1 MPTSHLT
8 FYESEEL
15 QMNKL
20 SAGFAR
26 VNITPMM
33 GIGVVGYFV
42 PRFADGVLDELYV
55 NALAVAS
62 GDDKAVLLALD
73 HCGICRDVALD
84 FTASISEAT
93 GLPAESIVLHCT
105 HTHTA
110 PPLLDPEMPESL
122 NGDYTSVDPK
132 KEKAYYEMV
141 RSRLCD
147 AAMFALADLKPAKMG
162 YGIGQAPNIA
172 FVRRFRMKDGSVQ
185 TNPGVDNPNIDH
197 PIGDVDERVNVLR
210 FDREA
215 DSIVLVNFG
224 DHPDVV
230 GGCKISA
237 DWPGLTRGVVEKV
250 LDNTKCIVFNGAQGD
265 VNHVNV
271 HPRGGYLNGMFHD
284 FDDVSR
290 GYGHAKYMARVV
302 TGGVLQAF
310 DKVKYVDV
318 ENISC
323 IRRTIHVA
331 SNMPTAEE
339 LVEAEKIHALHEAG
353 KDAELP
359 YSGMMLTT
367 KVAEA
372 GRMVKLQ
379 NGPESFPMELS
390 SVAIGPVALIGL
402 PGEPFTGIGRG
413 LKEAEGW
420 ELVLPCCLTNG
431 NEGYFP
437 MQDAYDE
444 GGYESQS
451 SFFKAGVA
459 EYLIEEGLK
468 VLNNL
473 RK

>member
-1 MPTSHLT
+1 
-8 FYESEEL
+8 
-15 QMNKL
+15 MNQL
-20 SAGFAR
+20 SVGFSR

-33 GIGVVGYFV
+33 GIGIVGYFV
-42 PRFADGVLDELYV
+42 PRFAEGVLDDLYI
-55 NALAVAS
+55 NALALEA
-62 GDDKAVLLALD
+62 GGEKAVVLTLD
-73 HCGICRDVALD
+73 NCGISRDVAMD
-84 FTASISEAT
+84 FAASVGEAT
-93 GLPAESIVLHCT
+93 GIPAEAVILHCT

-110 PPLLDPEMPESL
+110 PPLMDPDMPVPL
-122 NGDYTSVDPK
+122 NGDFSSVDPK
-132 KEKAYYEMV
+132 KEKVYYEFV
-141 RSRLCD
+141 RTRLCD
-147 AAMFALADLKPAKMG
+147 AAIFALADLKPAKMG
-162 YGIGQAPNIA
+162 YGVGQAPNIA
-172 FVRRFRMKDGSVQ
+172 FVRRFRMKDGSVR
-185 TNPGVDNPNIDH
+185 TNPGVDNPEILH

-230 GGCKISA
+230 GGCKISG
-237 DWPGLTRGVVEKV
+237 DWPALTRDVVEKV
-250 LDNTKCIVFNGAQGD
+250 LDDTKCLVCNGAQGD

-290 GYGHAKYMARVV
+290 GYPHAQYMARVV

-318 ENISC
+318 ESIST
-323 IRRTIHVA
+323 IRRTIEVP

-339 LVEAEKIHALHEAG
+339 LAQAEKIHALHEEG
-353 KDAELP
+353 RDTELP

-367 KVAEA
+367 MVAEA
-372 GRMVKLQ
+372 GRMVKLKD
-379 NGPESFPMELS
+379 GPASFPMELS
-390 SVAIGPVALIGL
+390 GLSIGPVALIGI

-413 LKEAEGW
+413 LKEVPGW
-420 ELVLPCCLTNG
+420 DLVLPCCLTNG

-437 MQDAYDE
+437 MQEAYDE

-459 EYLIEEGLK
+459 ELLIEEGAKL
-468 VLNNL
+468 LNDL
-473 RK
+473 HK

>member
-1 MPTSHLT
+1 
-8 FYESEEL
+8 
-15 QMNKL
+15 
-20 SAGFAR
+20 
-26 VNITPMM
+26 
-33 GIGVVGYFV
+33 
-42 PRFADGVLDELYV
+42 
-55 NALAVAS
+55 
-62 GDDKAVLLALD
+62 
-73 HCGICRDVALD
+73 
-84 FTASISEAT
+84 
-93 GLPAESIVLHCT
+93 
-105 HTHTA
+105 
-110 PPLLDPEMPESL
+110 
-122 NGDYTSVDPK
+122 VDPV
-132 KEKAYYEMV
+132 KEKAYYEFV
-141 RSRLCD
+141 RTRLCD
-147 AAMFALADLKPAKMG
+147 AAGFALADLKPAKMG

-237 DWPGLTRGVVEKV
+237 DWPGLTRDVVEKV
-250 LDNTKCIVFNGAQGD
+250 LDNTKCIVCNGAQGD

-290 GYGHAKYMARVV
+290 GYSHAKYMARVV

-310 DKVKYVDV
+310 DKVQYVDV

-323 IRRTIHVA
+323 IRRTIQVA
-331 SNMPTAEE
+331 SNMPTKEE
-339 LVEAEKIHALHEAG
+339 LVQADKIHALHEAG
-353 KDAELP
+353 RDAELP

-367 KVAEA
+367 MVAEA

-379 NGPESFPMELS
+379 NGPASFPMELS
-390 SVAIGPVALIGL
+390 GVAIGPVALIGI

-413 LKEAEGW
+413 LKEVPGW
-420 ELVLPCCLTNG
+420 DLILPCCLTNG

-437 MQDAYDE
+437 MQEAYDE

-459 EYLIEEGLK
+459 EFLIDEGAKLLHDLHK
-468 VLNNL
+468 
-473 RK
+473 

>member
-1 MPTSHLT
+1 
-8 FYESEEL
+8 
-15 QMNKL
+15 MNKL
-20 SAGFAR
+20 SVGFAR

-33 GIGVVGYFV
+33 GIGIVGYFV
-42 PRFADGVLDELYV
+42 PRFAEGVLDDLYV
-55 NALAVAS
+55 NALALRTGA
-62 GDDKAVLLALD
+62 DTAVLLTLD
-73 HCGICRDVALD
+73 NCGISRDVAMD
-84 FTASISEAT
+84 FAASVSKAAGIPEEAV
-93 GLPAESIVLHCT
+93 ILHCT

-110 PPLLDPEMPESL
+110 PPLIDPAMPEAL
-122 NGDYTSVDPK
+122 NGDFTSVDPQ
-132 KEKAYYEMV
+132 KEKAYYEFV

-147 AAMFALADLKPAKMG
+147 AAQFALADLKPARMG
-162 YGIGQAPNIA
+162 YGVGQAPNIA
-172 FVRRFRMKDGSVQ
+172 FVRRFRMKDGTVQ

-210 FDREA
+210 FDRDA

-230 GGCKISA
+230 GGNLISG
-237 DWPGLTRGVVEKV
+237 DWPALTRNVVEKV
-250 LDNTKCIVFNGAQGD
+250 LDNTKCICTNGAQGD

-290 GYGHAKYMARVV
+290 GYSHSKYMARVV

-310 DKVKYVDV
+310 DKVQYVDV
-318 ENISC
+318 DFISFL
-323 IRRTIHVA
+323 RRTIEVP

-339 LVEAEKIHALHEAG
+339 LVDAEKIHALHEAG
-353 KDAELP
+353 RDAELP

-372 GRMVKLQ
+372 GRMVKLKD
-379 NGPESFPMELS
+379 GPAAFPMELS
-390 SVAIGPVALIGL
+390 GLAIGPVALIGL

-413 LKEAEGW
+413 LKLAEGW
-420 ELVLPCCLTNG
+420 DLVLPCCLTNG

-437 MQDAYDE
+437 MQEAYDE

-459 EYLIEEGLK
+459 ELLIEEGTK
-468 VLNNL
+468 VLSDL

>member
-1 MPTSHLT
+1 MNHL
-8 FYESEEL
+8 SV
-15 QMNKL
+15 
-20 SAGFAR
+20 GFAR
-26 VNITPMM
+26 ANITPMM
-33 GIGVVGYFV
+33 GIGIVGYFV
-42 PRFADGVLDELYV
+42 PRFAEGVLDELYV
-55 NALAVAS
+55 NALALRA
-62 GDDKAVLLALD
+62 GADTAVLLTLD
-73 HCGICRDVALD
+73 NCGISRDVAMD
-84 FTASISEAT
+84 FAASVSKAAGIPEEAV
-93 GLPAESIVLHCT
+93 ILHCT

-110 PPLLDPEMPESL
+110 PPLIDPAMPEAL
-122 NGDYTSVDPK
+122 NGDFTSVDSQ
-132 KEKAYYEMV
+132 KEKAYYEFV

-147 AAMFALADLKPAKMG
+147 AACFALADLKPAKMG

-210 FDREA
+210 FDRES

-230 GGCKISA
+230 GGNLISG
-237 DWPGLTRGVVEKV
+237 DWPALTRDVVEKV
-250 LDNTKCIVFNGAQGD
+250 LDNTKCLVFNGAQGD

-290 GYGHAKYMARVV
+290 GYSHAQYMARVV

-310 DKVKYVDV
+310 DKVKFVDV
-318 ENISC
+318 DSISFL
-323 IRRTIHVA
+323 RRTIEVP

-339 LVEAEKIHALHEAG
+339 LVDAEKIHALHEAG
-353 KDAELP
+353 RDAELP

-372 GRMVKLQ
+372 GRMVKLKD
-379 NGPESFPMELS
+379 GPESFPMELS
-390 SVAIGPVALIGL
+390 GLAIGPVALIGL

-413 LKEAEGW
+413 LKLAEGW
-420 ELVLPCCLTNG
+420 DLVLPCCLTNG

-437 MQDAYDE
+437 MQEAYDE

-459 EYLIEEGLK
+459 EFLIEEGTK
-468 VLNNL
+468 VLNDL

>member
-1 MPTSHLT
+1 MNHL
-8 FYESEEL
+8 SV
-15 QMNKL
+15 
-20 SAGFAR
+20 GFAR

-33 GIGVVGYFV
+33 GIGIVGYFV
-42 PRFADGVLDELYV
+42 PRFAEGVLDDLYV
-55 NALAVAS
+55 NALALRA
-62 GDDKAVLLALD
+62 DADTAVLLTLD
-73 HCGICRDVALD
+73 NCGISRDVAMD
-84 FTASISEAT
+84 FAASVSKAAGIPEEAV
-93 GLPAESIVLHCT
+93 ILHCT

-110 PPLLDPEMPESL
+110 PPLIDPAMPEAL
-122 NGDYTSVDPK
+122 NGDFTSVDPQ
-132 KEKAYYEMV
+132 KEKAYYEFV

-147 AAMFALADLKPAKMG
+147 AAQFALADLKPARMG
-162 YGIGQAPNIA
+162 YGVGQAPNIA

-210 FDREA
+210 FDRES

-230 GGCKISA
+230 GGNLISG
-237 DWPGLTRGVVEKV
+237 DWPALTRDVVEKV

-290 GYGHAKYMARVV
+290 GYSHAQYMARVV

-310 DKVKYVDV
+310 DKVKFVDV
-318 ENISC
+318 DFISFL
-323 IRRTIHVA
+323 RRTIEVP

-339 LVEAEKIHALHEAG
+339 LVDAEKIHALHEAG
-353 KDAELP
+353 RDGELP

-372 GRMVKLQ
+372 GRMVKLKD
-379 NGPESFPMELS
+379 GPESFPMELS
-390 SVAIGPVALIGL
+390 GLAIGPVALIGL

-413 LKEAEGW
+413 LKLAEGW
-420 ELVLPCCLTNG
+420 DLVLPCCLTNG
-431 NEGYFP
+431 SEGYFP

-459 EYLIEEGLK
+459 EFLIEEGTK
-468 VLNNL
+468 VLNDL

>member
-1 MPTSHLT
+1 
-8 FYESEEL
+8 
-15 QMNKL
+15 MNNL

-33 GIGVVGYFV
+33 GIGIVGYFV
-42 PRFADGVLDELYV
+42 PRFADGVLDELYI
-55 NALAVAS
+55 NALALQA
-62 GDDKAVLLALD
+62 GDTKTVLLTLD
-73 HCGICRDVALD
+73 NCGIAREMVMDY
-84 FTASISEAT
+84 TASISEVT
-93 GLPAESIVLHCT
+93 GLPADAIVLHCT

-110 PPLLDPEMPESL
+110 PAILDPDMPSTL
-122 NGDYTSVDPK
+122 NEVYTSTDPER
-132 KEKAYYEMV
+132 EKAYYEFV
-141 RSRLCD
+141 RTRLCD
-147 AAMFALADLKPAKMG
+147 AAQFALNDRAPAKMG

-197 PIGDVDERVNVLR
+197 PIGDVDERVNVVR
-210 FDREA
+210 FDREK

-237 DWPGLTRGVVEKV
+237 DWPGLTRDVVEKV
-250 LDNTKCIVFNGAQGD
+250 LDNTKCIFFNGAQGD

-271 HPRGGYLNGMFHD
+271 HPRGGYLNDMFHD

-290 GYGHAKYMARVV
+290 GYPHAKYMARVV
-302 TGGVLQAF
+302 TGGVLQAY

-318 ENISC
+318 DTISC
-323 IRRTIHVA
+323 IRRTIQVA
-331 SNMPTAEE
+331 SNMPTKEE
-339 LVEAEKIHALHEAG
+339 LVRAEKIHALHEAG
-353 KDAELP
+353 RDAELP

-367 KVAEA
+367 MVAEA

-379 NGPESFPMELS
+379 NGPASFPMELTG
-390 SVAIGPVALIGL
+390 VAVGPIALIGL

-413 LKEAEGW
+413 LKEVPGW
-420 ELVLPCCLTNG
+420 ELILPCCLTNG

-459 EYLIEEGLK
+459 EFLIEEGSKL
-468 VLNNL
+468 LNDL
-473 RK
+473 HK